1 MVIQDRKARKR
12 ISALYGINKE
22 SLEGDNKLLS
32 AKCENGTFI
41 GREKNGVITYR
52 GIPYAKSPVGNL
64 RWKRPVPPAK
74 DDRVFEA
81 FYNGPSP
88 IQSQWPTETASYYH
102 QSEDCLYLNI
112 WTASKNI
119 DKKSAVMV
127 FFHGGA
133 YGWGGT
139 IDPLYD
145 GYNFIER
152 HKDIVLVTVG
162 YRTGLLGFV
171 DFSMLPGGE
180 EYPDAPNLG
189 ILDQIESLR
198 WVKKNIS
205 AFGGDPDS
213 VTIFGESA
221 GGGTVSLLPII
232 DEAKGLFKRVI
243 AESGS
248 VALTFSKKECANFT
262 RKLVEASGFF
272 SVKDLAALSEKE
284 IMAINEKVNNY
295 NNFPQRDGKLI
306 PIDPYAAYASGMTK
320 DIDMIMG
327 TNANEMNYWI
337 GELGGIVAYR
347 FGMPVK
353 FENDLTTFSR
363 EDRARANHFIKK
375 QKGYTLWRIT
385 EFYNEM
391 MFRLPAI
398 RQIELHEKNGGKGY
412 MYYWNIPSTI
422 FLRKACHAVELAY
435 VFNNVEE
442 TIYTGEPADKATAE
456 MVGDMWVQFA
466 KTGSPEIEGLSWPE
480 YSDKRETLIIEKK
493 PQVGLVLEE
502 QRKLLYPL
510 LKYIINASSN
520 NIVFDVPFVK
530 KAVLKT
536 SILVIAAT
544 LILMASEDDL

>member
-22 SLEGDNKLLS
+22 SLEGDNKLLA

-41 GREKNGVITYR
+41 GREKEGVITYR

-64 RWKRPVPPAK
+64 RWKRPVPPDA

-119 DKKSAVMV
+119 DKKSTVMV

-205 AFGGDPDS
+205 AFGGDPDN

-272 SVKDLAALSEKE
+272 SVKELAALSEKE

-363 EDRARANHFIKK
+363 KDRARANRFIKK

-442 TIYTGEPADKATAE
+442 TIYTGKQADKATAE

-480 YSDKRETLIIEKK
+480 YSDKRETLIIEEK
-493 PQVGLVLEE
+493 PHVGLVLEE

>member
-1 MVIQDRKARKR
+1 MVLQNNKAKKR
-12 ISALYGINKE
+12 IRALYGVNKE
-22 SLEGDNKLLS
+22 SLEGGNKLLA

-41 GREKNGVITYR
+41 GREQGEVIAYR
-52 GIPYAKSPVGNL
+52 GIPYAKAPIGNL
-64 RWKRPVPPAK
+64 RWKRPAPPDA
-74 DDRVFEA
+74 DDRAFEA

-88 IQSQWPTETASYYH
+88 IQSQWPTETASYYP

-112 WTASKNI
+112 WTASKNL
-119 DKKSAVMV
+119 DEKCAVMV

-139 IDPLYD
+139 VDPLYD
-145 GYNFIER
+145 GFNFISR

-180 EYPDAPNLG
+180 DYPDSPNLG

-198 WVKKNIS
+198 WVKRNIS
-205 AFGGDPDS
+205 AFGGDPDN

-248 VALTFSKKECANFT
+248 VALTFSKKECAKFT
-262 RKLVEASGFF
+262 QKLVEASGLF

-337 GELGGIVAYR
+337 GELGGILAYR
-347 FGMPVK
+347 FGLPVK
-353 FENDLTTFSR
+353 YENDLRTLPHK
-363 EDRARANHFIKK
+363 DRKRVKQFIKK

-398 RQIELHEKNGGKGY
+398 RQIELHERNGGKGY
-412 MYYWNIPSTI
+412 MYYWTIPSTI

-435 VFNNVEE
+435 VFNNVDE
-442 TIYTGEPADKATAE
+442 TIYTGEPADKEIAE
-456 MVGDMWVQFA
+456 MVGDTWAEFA
-466 KTGSPEIEGLSWPE
+466 KTGSPEIDGVSWPR
-480 YSDKRETLIIEKK
+480 YLVDRKTLVIDKK
-493 PQVGLVLEE
+493 PHVTQVLEE

-510 LKYIINASSN
+510 LKYIINASYGD
-520 NIVFDVPFVK
+520 IDFDVPFVR
-530 KAVLKT
+530 KAVLKIA
-536 SILVIAAT
+536 ILVIAASFV
-544 LILMASEDDL
+544 LWASEDE